1 MLGERLYTLRKSRGL
16 SQEQL
21 AEKIGVSRQTI
32 SKWEGGL
39 STPDLE
45 NLMALADCFGVSLDA
60 LVGKEPP
67 PPVPAAEPPRKRDA
81 ALPRRLAGLGLCV
94 LGLVCLILAAVIVF
108 CFPQARESMAGSIA
122 VTIDGCGVVFGMCI
136 LAVIAG
142 VYLLIREN

>member
-1 MLGERLYTLRKSRGL
+1 MLGERLYTLRKGLGL

-21 AEKIGVSRQTI
+21 AERIGVSRQTI

-45 NLMALADCFGVSLDA
+45 KLMALAECFGVSLDV

-67 PPVPAAEPPRKRDA
+67 APAPAAEPPRGNDA

-94 LGLVCLILAAVIVF
+94 LGLVCLVLAVVIGF
-108 CFPQARESMAGSIA
+108 FFPQARETMAGSIA

-142 VYLLIREN
+142 VYLIIRSP